1 MTGTDPSANKGAKVN
16 QGAAQR
22 RSESFYLVYAAL
34 GPSRSLTKLQ
44 KTLADLGL
52 KISANTLK
60 TYSARYNWQHRAE
73 LVDGA
78 HTAVELATVPREMD
92 ERQGRLAVA
101 MQALAREKL
110 ESIDPLHLSVRDAIH
125 LLRVGTDIERL
136 TRGQATTRAELTVQ
150 VLNPVINELVA
161 LFAEVNVIED
171 ADTRLAAWA
180 TKAKAIV
187 ETYTLPAISNKNRS
201 RT

>member
-1 MTGTDPSANKGAKVN
+1 MRDTV
-16 QGAAQR
+16 
-22 RSESFYLVYAAL
+22 AL
-34 GPSRSLTKLQ
+34 
-44 KTLADLGL
+44 
-52 KISANTLK
+52 
-60 TYSARYNWQHRAE
+60 
-73 LVDGA
+73 
-78 HTAVELATVPREMD
+78 M
-92 ERQGRLAVA
+92 
-101 MQALAREKL
+101 
-110 ESIDPLHLSVRDAIH
+110 
-125 LLRVGTDIERL
+125 RVGTEIEHL
-136 TRGQATTRAELTVQ
+136 ARGQATTRAELTIQ